1 MFWFSISLVVSSV
14 VAVGMFGLKLGVD
27 FQGGSVLELSFNS
40 STDSIDSPQAGSG
53 RPDISQIQKTLTPKI
68 GDVELSPEGD
78 TGLIVR
84 THELTEVQH
93 QEVLSAL
100 KTAFPTAGLEEKQ
113 FSSVGPVIGNELK
126 QRSLWAIFLVLVCV
140 VIYIAF
146 VFRKLGRTT
155 SPWSM
160 GLAAIVALVHDVA
173 IPVGVFAILGHFY
186 GIEVTG
192 VFVAAA
198 LTILGFS
205 VSDTVI
211 IFDRVRENII
221 RGGLPAG
228 RQGNKSEFGALV
240 HRSVMQT
247 LTRSLNTVFTVLLSL
262 FAIYFFGGASI
273 KYFSLALIIGIFLG
287 AYSSIF
293 VASPLLVWWTPHT
306 KR

>member
-1 MFWFSISLVVSSV
+1 MFWFSISLVVLSII
-14 VAVGMFGLKLGVD
+14 AMGIFGLKLGVD
-27 FQGGSVLELSFNS
+27 FQGGSVLELNFKN
-40 STDSIDSPQAGSG
+40 
-53 RPDISQIQKTLTPKI
+53 RPEVGQIQSILTSKI
-68 GDVELSPEGD
+68 GDVELNTEGD
-78 TGLIVR
+78 KGLIVR

-93 QEVLSAL
+93 QEAL
-100 KTAFPTAGLEEKQ
+100 NALTTAFPTAGLEEKQ
-113 FSSVGPVIGNELK
+113 FSSIGPVVGNELK
-126 QRSLWAIFLVLVCV
+126 QKSLFAIFLVLVCV
-140 VIYIAF
+140 IIYIAF

-155 SPWSM
+155 SPWAM
-160 GLAAIVALVHDVA
+160 GLAAIIALAHDV
-173 IPVGVFAILGHFY
+173 IVPVGIFAVLGHFY
-186 GIEVTG
+186 GIEITG

-205 VSDTVI
+205 VSDTVV

-221 RGGLPAG
+221 RGGGGNHLPAG
-228 RQGNKSEFGALV
+228 RQEFGALV

-293 VASPLLVWWTPHT
+293 VASPLLVWWTRTPNQH
-306 KR
+306 